1 MLNYNNKA
9 FIQFSQCLDFQTGHF
24 RENNSN
30 FDQNVAFFYL
40 GTLALNIKPSAFG
53 KKSFRIKVLIYMHIG
68 IIDFKKCIFFIY
80 VVIAF

>member
-9 FIQFSQCLDFQTGHF
+9 FIQFSQYLDFQTGHF
-24 RENNSN
+24 HENNSN

-53 KKSFRIKVLIYMHIG
+53 KKSFRIKVLIYMSTNSSSSNFG
-68 IIDFKKCIFFIY
+68 FLVSFKTH
-80 VVIAF
+80 